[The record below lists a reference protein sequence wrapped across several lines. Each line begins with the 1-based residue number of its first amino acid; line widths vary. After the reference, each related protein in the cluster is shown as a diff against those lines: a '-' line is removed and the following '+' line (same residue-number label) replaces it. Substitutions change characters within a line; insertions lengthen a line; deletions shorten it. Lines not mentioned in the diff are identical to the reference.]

1 MGGEFIMS
9 SGATAEHGTA
19 FMSQLN
25 RGRLPGFQEGGLVGG
40 GGAAMAAGI
49 TTNNVNLSINID
61 KAGGAEVTA
70 EKSGRDRSKN
80 DERSTSEEAEDSK
93 KLAEGIRNAVLKE
106 IITQQRPGGLLRD
119 GASASGL
126 RSGG

>member
-1 MGGEFIMS
+1 M
-9 SGATAEHGTA
+9 
-19 FMSQLN
+19 
-25 RGRLPGFQEGGLVGG
+25 V
-40 GGAAMAAGI
+40 AGI

-126 RSGG
+126 RSGR